1 VSNLD
6 WRYLIPAL
14 FAILAVLFGYR
25 AWQGGTGADSR
36 TATGRKVALRIAVIF
51 LLVSLFLLFYL

>member
-1 VSNLD
+1 MD

-25 AWQGGTGADSR
+25 AWKRGTGPDRR
-36 TATGRKVALRIAVIF
+36 TATGQKVALRIAVIF
-51 LLVSLFLLFYL
+51 MLVSVFLLLYL